1 MGAPSPTPG
10 WYPDPSGAPGQ
21 RYWDGQ
27 QWTIPARPPSARK
40 VLAIIAVPLLFF
52 GGLATGVAIG
62 MHWDEF
68 STSRGSSHGD
78 LNQPVRDGTFEFVV
92 SDVKTATSWYA
103 AGCDTPSMPRG
114 QWVIATMTVRNIGK
128 EPEFFDMQDQE
139 LFDAAGRK
147 YAADTRAARS
157 MNNEAKPHLD
167 PGFITTVRVPFDVP
181 PGTALD
187 RVELHQP
194 VFSGGL
200 LSGGATVKVS

>member
-1 MGAPSPTPG
+1 MTAQAGFEHPNIDGYLHGPANIVPMGAPSPAPG

-27 QWTIPARPPSARK
+27 QWTIPARPPAARK

-52 GGLATGVAIG
+52 GGLRRASLSAR
-62 MHWDEF
+62 HWDEF
-68 STSRGSSHGD
+68 STSRGSSHGG

-92 SDVKTATSWYA
+92 SDVKTAISWYA

-114 QWVIATMTVRNIGK
+114 QRVIATMTVRNIGK

-157 MNNEAKPHLD
+157 TK
-167 PGFITTVRVPFDVP
+167 
-181 PGTALD
+181 
-187 RVELHQP
+187 
-194 VFSGGL
+194 GG
-200 LSGGATVKVS
+200 